1 MPQGAGNKVGE
12 AYVEIG
18 AKLTSLTTGL
28 ARAEAMVRGTMARI
42 GTIMAGIGGAFSLK
56 TSIKAADELDR
67 AMRYAGMVFGES
79 SKLIIDQAEQMSS
92 QLGVLRTEAIRGT
105 SEIGEV
111 FRRAGASADL
121 AARLANQLAKV
132 TTTTAMIRDV
142 DLPDA
147 LKKIEYGLEGSSRGL
162 RSLGINIHETQVE
175 MQAMRMG
182 AIKLGGAFLE
192 SDLVAA
198 RATLLMRA
206 LQGSVKNLDMANLSL
221 GTRMRIIWANFQHV
235 FEDFGK
241 GILPISSAV
250 VNAFVRMSA
259 GVSDFVSQNLPTLQ
273 HFTEYVVW
281 GFNQIVEAG
290 TNLWYKVSENFTGL
304 GAKFQWL
311 KDVAQE
317 VFETIGVLW
326 RNWSLIGERTGI
338 MVRGGL
344 INIGETF
351 SWLQETTSAFL
362 DWFSTNWKSIFFDAF
377 DAVTTALI
385 NLGKNFRDFGKAA
398 YDWIASGFSK
408 PFEFKLTPLG
418 AGAAARQTPPFNAP
432 MLKLSNVDKE
442 LAEVDQKML
451 AVEQKRLDQL
461 KAPPKPG
468 VPAPKAAEFP
478 PPLRKPTAAEF
489 LSLTDYAK
497 RLQIGALSSGIDYQ
511 KQTAEWTKRTAEGI
525 ERLLEQK
532 PQNVAMAAGPA

>member
-1 MPQGAGNKVGE
+1 MPQGAGNKLGE

-28 ARAEAMVRGTMARI
+28 ARAEAMVRGTMARV
-42 GTIMAGIGGAFSLK
+42 GTIMAGIGEAFSLNA
-56 TSIKAADELDR
+56 SIKAADELDR

-221 GTRMRIIWANFQHV
+221 GT
-235 FEDFGK
+235 
-241 GILPISSAV
+241 
-250 VNAFVRMSA
+250 
-259 GVSDFVSQNLPTLQ
+259 LQ
-273 HFTEYVVW
+273 
-281 GFNQIVEAG
+281 
-290 TNLWYKVSENFTGL
+290 L
-304 GAKFQWL
+304 
-311 KDVAQE
+311 
-317 VFETIGVLW
+317 VLY
-326 RNWSLIGERTGI
+326 RH
-338 MVRGGL
+338 
-344 INIGETF
+344 
-351 SWLQETTSAFL
+351 
-362 DWFSTNWKSIFFDAF
+362 
-377 DAVTTALI
+377 
-385 NLGKNFRDFGKAA
+385 
-398 YDWIASGFSK
+398 
-408 PFEFKLTPLG
+408 
-418 AGAAARQTPPFNAP
+418 
-432 MLKLSNVDKE
+432 
-442 LAEVDQKML
+442 
-451 AVEQKRLDQL
+451 
-461 KAPPKPG
+461 
-468 VPAPKAAEFP
+468 
-478 PPLRKPTAAEF
+478 
-489 LSLTDYAK
+489 
-497 RLQIGALSSGIDYQ
+497 
-511 KQTAEWTKRTAEGI
+511 
-525 ERLLEQK
+525 
-532 PQNVAMAAGPA
+532 